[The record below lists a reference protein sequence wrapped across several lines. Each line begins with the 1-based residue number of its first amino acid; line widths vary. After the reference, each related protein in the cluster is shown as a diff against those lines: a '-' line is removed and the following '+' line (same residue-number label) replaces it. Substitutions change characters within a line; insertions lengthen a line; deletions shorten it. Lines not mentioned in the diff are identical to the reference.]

1 MDFFYLEDL
10 YKYVLNSKIGGIMV
24 MVEVLENV
32 LNFLIKSFEIEDKIF
47 VNRRWKVRERED
59 KKLIWVFSMC

>member
-47 VNRRWKVRERED
+47 VNRCWKVRER
-59 KKLIWVFSMC
+59 KIRS

>member
-1 MDFFYLEDL
+1 MDFLYLEDL
-10 YKYVLNSKIGGIMV
+10 YKYVLNSKIGGIMA

-32 LNFLIKSFEIEDKIF
+32 LNPLTKSFEIEDKTL

-59 KKLIWVFSMC
+59 KKSI

>member
-47 VNRRWKVRERED
+47 VNRRWKVRER
-59 KKLIWVFSMC
+59 KIRS